1 VKHHIVLMLITEILA
16 ALAVICG
23 IAYGLVVLLL

>member
-1 VKHHIVLMLITEILA
+1 MKHHHTALVLVTETLA

-23 IAYGLVVLLL
+23 ILFLVLVLV